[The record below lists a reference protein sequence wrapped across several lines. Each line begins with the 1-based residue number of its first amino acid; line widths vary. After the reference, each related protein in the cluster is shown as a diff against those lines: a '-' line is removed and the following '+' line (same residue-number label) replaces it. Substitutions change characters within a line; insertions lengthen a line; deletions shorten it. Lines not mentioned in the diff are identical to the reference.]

1 MQSGDCNFVIGD
13 PAINP
18 SVELKRYTGALFYS
32 LWKTSFHFLAQ
43 LFDLSAATTY
53 QWIGLTAE
61 TVGMPVV
68 AAGIEEI
75 EIDRR

>member
-1 MQSGDCNFVIGD
+1 MQLGDCNFVLGD

-18 SVELKRYTGALFYS
+18 LVELKRYTAVLFYS
-32 LWKTSFHFLAQ
+32 LGKTSFHCLAQ

>member
-1 MQSGDCNFVIGD
+1 MQSGDCNFVLGD

-18 SVELKRYTGALFYS
+18 LVELKRYTAVLFYS
-32 LWKTSFHFLAQ
+32 LGKTSFHCLAQ